1 VHPSCADALA
11 VFTRSAKTRMSTQ
24 AVVKTADTEVADGE
38 ATVITAHFPGEHA
51 IHVVCSCCGTLST
64 DTYAVEARDG
74 GMGEMFVARW
84 NANCRANAHA
94 KYGEHPAARTGGA

>member
-1 VHPSCADALA
+1 MTTITAILA
-11 VFTRSAKTRMSTQ
+11 GDRVTFTDRHDGTTRAGILLTTSNP
-24 AVVKTADTEVADGE
+24 GE